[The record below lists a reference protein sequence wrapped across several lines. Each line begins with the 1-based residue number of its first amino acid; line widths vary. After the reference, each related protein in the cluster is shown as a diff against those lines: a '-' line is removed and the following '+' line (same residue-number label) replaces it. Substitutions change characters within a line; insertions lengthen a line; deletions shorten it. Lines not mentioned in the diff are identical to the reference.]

1 MLKCQRRRSSAATA
15 PASSDLIRLPKT
27 SDLCQRPISAVMPL
41 VHTEEVTGSSG
52 GLVPIGGKHPADLLT
67 DLPDAPP

>member
-1 MLKCQRRRSSAATA
+1 
-15 PASSDLIRLPKT
+15 
-27 SDLCQRPISAVMPL
+27 MPL